1 MVASHSVKL
10 YGCFRCR
17 GPRFPKKAY
26 TYKSPSRHVLKLAM
40 TTAYF
45 LKKRTTKK
53 PCHRSSFQTARVRRL
68 MRRNHR
74 GELASQTRNAYLPR
88 NSPHCKET
96 SSCQLYGTIKE
107 YREPLTYTFAL
118 YHIDAALSIEI
129 RTFVCKFLREILF
142 TCPFLS
148 YLLQDNKREERY
160 GCESIL
166 ASDFSGILLKYS

>member
-1 MVASHSVKL
+1 
-10 YGCFRCR
+10 
-17 GPRFPKKAY
+17 
-26 TYKSPSRHVLKLAM
+26 M

-45 LKKRTTKK
+45 LKLRTTKK
-53 PCHRSSFQTARVRRL
+53 TCHRSSFQTARVRR
-68 MRRNHR
+68 MVRRKHR
-74 GELASQTRNAYLPR
+74 GKLTPHTRNAYLPR
-88 NSPHCKET
+88 NSPHYKKT
-96 SSCQLYGTIKE
+96 SSCRFYDTIKE
-107 YREPLTYTFAL
+107 YREFLTYTFAL